1 VGTILRLLANGQYG
15 YGPATVMEYTGGKW
29 QSVGSPD
36 FSASRATGE
45 SLFVYDGT
53 PYVAYED
60 GGIGGKTT
68 VMEYA
73 AQPAQSYTVGVAASP
88 VAGGTVIGG
97 GAHTVGASVT
107 VTAAANSGYTFT
119 NWTENGDVV
128 SASASYSFNMPAD
141 SLSLTANFTI
151 TTTTGGGGGGAPA
164 VYTPTVQTEAASSVT
179 TGSAA
184 LNGDITSSGNGN
196 ITEYGFLWG
205 TSSSNLNNT
214 LQVGTDNRSG
224 AFTASLGSLTAS
236 TTYYFEA
243 YATNSYGTADGAV
256 LNFTIIA
263 ATPPLVPAPIFSDV
277 PASFWAY
284 SDIANVL
291 VQALGKVQ
299 LANSNAQAVTK
310 FLDDRDIAWWSRG
323 FTYVALQEGIVRW
336 LPG

>member
-1 VGTILRLLANGQYG
+1 
-15 YGPATVMEYTGGKW
+15 
-29 QSVGSPD
+29 
-36 FSASRATGE
+36 
-45 SLFVYDGT
+45 
-53 PYVAYED
+53 
-60 GGIGGKTT
+60 
-68 VMEYA
+68 
-73 AQPAQSYTVGVAASP
+73 VAASP
-88 VAGGTVIGG
+88 VAGGTVTGG

-284 SDIANVL
+284 SDIANLSGLGYVSGYPDGAFQPNSQITRAEVAAIMDKVL
-291 VQALGKVQ
+291 N
-299 LANSNAQAVTK
+299 LAPYTPQSPTFTDVTRTAGSTRQWRRPTMPGLK
-310 FLDDRDIAWWSRG
+310 LVTTTAPSIPMPRSPGRRSPASWCR
-323 FTYVALQEGIVRW
+323 RW
-336 LPG
+336 AKLSWPTPTLRL